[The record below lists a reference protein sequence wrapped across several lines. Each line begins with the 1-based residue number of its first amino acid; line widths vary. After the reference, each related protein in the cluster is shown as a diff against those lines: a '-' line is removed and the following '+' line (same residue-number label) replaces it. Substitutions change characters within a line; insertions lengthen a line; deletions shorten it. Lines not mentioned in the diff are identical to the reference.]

1 MHAKRI
7 ISKPRITVS
16 NHGMDVFIVFYTNNS
31 LCNIFSDYVF
41 FFKSHENHQFETIC
55 NYLYVCKMCYDII
68 FIMY

>member
-41 FFKSHENHQFETIC
+41 FLNHTKTISLKQFVIIYMFVKC
-55 NYLYVCKMCYDII
+55 VMISYL
-68 FIMY
+68 